1 MHERLTDL
9 FRRREID
16 KRYWAMVKGVPEPRQ
31 GIVNIPLAEVE
42 LGDGRHRMTGKWMI
56 YEFHLS
62 LDCNCKVSAQT
73 AIVQLGGQYHHTSH
87 AADFPTQIRNDQVV
101 KFEFSHSDARLP
113 RLQNHIEQG
122 ARSEEGEEGRAAARR
137 HRVPRPH
144 REQIRSLARRVQARH
159 GV

>member
-56 YEFHLS
+56 Y
-62 LDCNCKVSAQT
+62 
-73 AIVQLGGQYHHTSH
+73 Y
-87 AADFPTQIRNDQVV
+87 
-101 KFEFSHSDARLP
+101 
-113 RLQNHIEQG
+113 
-122 ARSEEGEEGRAAARR
+122 
-137 HRVPRPH
+137 
-144 REQIRSLARRVQARH
+144 
-159 GV
+159 